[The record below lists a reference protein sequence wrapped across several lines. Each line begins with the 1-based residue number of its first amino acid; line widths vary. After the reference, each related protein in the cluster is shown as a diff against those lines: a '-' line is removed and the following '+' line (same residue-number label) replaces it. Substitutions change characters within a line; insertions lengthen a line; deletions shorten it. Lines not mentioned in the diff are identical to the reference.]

1 MIGKLLSSTVK
12 LVTMP
17 VDIADTAF
25 DIATG
30 GDGSKASR
38 TSAPTPGAFFEM
50 VRDETCEMLEEINE

>member
-17 VDIADTAF
+17 VDIVDATL
-25 DIATG
+25 DIACG

-38 TSAPTPGAFFEM
+38 TSVPTPGAFFEM
-50 VRDETCEMLEEINE
+50 VRDETCELLEDIDE